1 MSKALV
7 VYGVDFSTN
16 KVKTVTFGN
25 TVPCTALSLSD
36 STHAFTAIGATKTL
50 TATPTPSNTTD
61 TLSWASSDENV
72 ATVADGVVTCVGVG
86 SATITATCGTQ
97 TATCAIIS
105 TVTVDANTEYT
116 GLDGYSFTSTDLA
129 NNKDYIGA
137 AASSRRRMFISET
150 PTETG
155 YKAITNDNSM
165 WDSYYPLMLPKN
177 TTKITLTVPSGF
189 NKRVGIILADST
201 SKPTYNVSNK
211 GVKAISNTIM
221 NTWTG
226 SERTAEF
233 SLGEYTGYDSFLF
246 YAETASA
253 DASTVTGDVSV
264 VFS

>member
-1 MSKALV
+1 MAKTLV
-7 VYGVDFSTN
+7 LPGTNFATN
-16 KVKTVTFGN
+16 KLAQVSFGQE
-25 TVPCTALSLSD
+25 VPCTALSLSD

-61 TLSWASSDENV
+61 ELSWASSNENV

-97 TATCAIIS
+97 TATCAITS

-116 GLDGYSFTSTDLA
+116 GINGYSFTSTDLA
-129 NNKDYIGA
+129 NNKDYIGVNT
-137 AASSRRRMFISET
+137 STRRRFYLSET

-155 YKAITNDNSM
+155 YKALTTNDSM
-165 WDSYYPLMLPKN
+165 WDAYYPLMLPKN

-201 SKPTYNVSNK
+201 NKPTYNVQGK

-233 SLGEYTGYDSFLF
+233 NLGEYAGYDSFLF

-253 DASTVTGDVSV
+253 DADTVTGDVSV